1 MWKLI
6 GATCGLSLL
15 LLLAK
20 PRDERFLHYKVV
32 EAYEIR
38 PGILVMPRYAADG
51 QICQAVIQK
60 ENYSNEVVHLDPTM
74 PREVV
79 DQIVDELVPD
89 NERGP
94 LTLDKEMSRLS
105 VYVGNAV
112 TSFVDYQ
119 NVSVD
124 IERRASSTGEIV
136 ALIKWKHAACK

>member
-1 MWKLI
+1 MWRLP
-6 GATCGLSLL
+6 ASTCALALL
-15 LLLAK
+15 FFFAK
-20 PRDERFLHYKVV
+20 PRDDRFLHYKAV

-38 PGILVMPRYAADG
+38 PGILVMPGYSADG

-60 ENYSNEVVHLDPTM
+60 ESYSNEIVHLDPTM

-89 NERGP
+89 NEKGP

-105 VYVGNAV
+105 LYIGNAV
-112 TSFVDYQ
+112 TSFVDYK

-124 IERRASSTGEIV
+124 IERRASSTGETV
-136 ALIKWKHAACK
+136 AVIKWKHPACN